1 VKFHLTRHWLANQW
15 LEVTRQFL
23 WLASYSTRPSYV
35 TRLEKI
41 IGDSDSKGLWLW
53 FDKNDS
59 DTSLTVVNPS
69 FIAISETRMKGN
81 IILNIN
87 ILGFSFAHNL
97 NSRGVGLYINSK
109 LTYQLWNDLN
119 LNNIVCESRFIEI
132 PTSSEKPFIMG
143 VVYHYPKYPFP
154 SFQDEFT
161 LNLSHTFKTI
171 IVIVWLVE
179 ISTLSFLRILNSIMQ
194 WFTTGGSQPQKGSQ
208 RSGCGVANKDNFIYD
223 IIYWRAR
230 FFFQLIRDH

>member
-1 VKFHLTRHWLANQW
+1 MTR
-15 LEVTRQFL
+15 
-23 WLASYSTRPSYV
+23 SDSTVLV
-35 TRLEKI
+35 TRLLL
-41 IGDSDSKGLWLW
+41 DSTKLCDSTRKNYRWLWLEGLVTLIRQ
-53 FDKNDS
+53 KMTR
-59 DTSLTVVNPS
+59 TSLTVVNPS
-69 FIAISETRMKGN
+69 FIAISETKMKGN

-97 NSRGVGLYINSK
+97 NSGGVGLYINSK

-179 ISTLSFLRILNSIMQ
+179 ILTLSLLRILNSIMQ

-208 RSGCGVANKDNFIYD
+208 RSGCGVVNKDNFIYD
-223 IIYWRAR
+223 II
-230 FFFQLIRDH
+230 